1 MARQDVLDLNR
12 HNVEGVTCIVLHVIH
27 TCELIFQP
35 SIVVK
40 CIYIDFL
47 TILLFRTNNR
57 ERIGHFK
64 AAVLLLLIR
73 C

>member
-1 MARQDVLDLNR
+1 MYCLARK
-12 HNVEGVTCIVLHVIH
+12 HA
-27 TCELIFQP
+27 CELIFQP

-47 TILLFRTNNR
+47 TILLFHTNNK
-57 ERIGHFK
+57 EGVGHSK
-64 AAVLLLLIR
+64 VAVPLLLIH